1 MEMIRLQGRT
11 LSDDDLKTV
20 RALID
25 EYPQCNRTALS
36 VRLCQLWNWR
46 NEVGRPK
53 DMAAR
58 TLLLKLQAR
67 GWIRLPH
74 SSSPSLRSKKDAR
87 AGEAR
92 AAATAADRLTATH
105 PRASTTN
112 PMFESWRAHRSL
124 SKAQRSPAHGAEFC
138 SAPLTK
144 TPRDSNRVR
153 QKLPRATD
161 GVPAPLQ

>member
-67 GWIRLPH
+67 GWIRLP
-74 SSSPSLRSKKDAR
+74 PPQRR
-87 AGEAR
+87 TR
-92 AAATAADRLTATH
+92 R
-105 PRASTTN
+105 PC
-112 PMFESWRAHRSL
+112 
-124 SKAQRSPAHGAEFC
+124 AQ
-138 SAPLTK
+138 APLSVQ
-144 TPRDSNRVR
+144 PELLAGPEPV
-153 QKLPRATD
+153 D
-161 GVPAPLQ
+161 GPLASLQPGRF